1 MENNHNKQT
10 IICGGLQQIDHGCWN
25 VEERSGTLHFPKGLP
40 NVDGGD

>member
-1 MENNHNKQT
+1 MEHNHNKQN

-25 VEERSGTLHFPKGLP
+25 VERSGTLHFPKGLP